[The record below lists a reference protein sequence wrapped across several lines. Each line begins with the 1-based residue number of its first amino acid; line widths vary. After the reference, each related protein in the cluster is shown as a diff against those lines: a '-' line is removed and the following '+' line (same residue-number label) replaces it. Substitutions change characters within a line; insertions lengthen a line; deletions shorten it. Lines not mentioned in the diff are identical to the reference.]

1 MNCLVIAASNSQTMQ
16 PQIAENGTADKIVD
30 KKGKEGFMMQN
41 KIGVTIV
48 GLWLVAGL
56 ASAAMAG
63 EADSGKAL
71 YEKSC
76 MGCHGADGKG
86 NEKMAKI
93 PGFEKGLNIVG
104 AETKKKSDEQ
114 LLKVIAEGAG
124 KMPPSKLTKEEQ
136 KQALTYSRTLAK

>member
-1 MNCLVIAASNSQTMQ
+1 MQ
-16 PQIAENGTADKIVD
+16 H
-30 KKGKEGFMMQN
+30 
-41 KIGVTIV
+41 KIGVTAV
-48 GLWLVAGL
+48 GLWFALGL
-56 ASAAMAG
+56 ATTAMAG
-63 EADSGKAL
+63 EADGGKAV

-114 LLKVIAEGAG
+114 LLKIIAEGAG
-124 KMPPSKLTKEEQ
+124 KMPASKLTKEEQ
-136 KQALTYSRTLAK
+136 KQSLIYSRSLAK

>member
-1 MNCLVIAASNSQTMQ
+1 MRNT
-16 PQIAENGTADKIVD
+16 
-30 KKGKEGFMMQN
+30 
-41 KIGVTIV
+41 IGLTVW
-48 GLWLVAGL
+48 GLWIASGL
-56 ASAAMAG
+56 ASPAMAG
-63 EADSGKAL
+63 EADGGKAI

-93 PGFEKGLNIVG
+93 PGFEKGLNIVS

-114 LLKVIAEGAG
+114 LLKIIAEGAG

-136 KQALTYSRTLAK
+136 KQALAYSRSLAK